1 MAAARALRGQRP
13 VVLSYGMGTESSA
26 ILLRW
31 LHDPATRDFDLRDLV
46 VLTSMTGDEF
56 PDTGRLVTTHVLP
69 RLRAAHVRLVQVARA
84 GPRQADGVII
94 LDDSRAPCVLYLEGA
109 YPLAKELRAAAPP
122 RRSPTAADSVAFTAL
137 VKRAAGESVGSC
149 WLRVTAFAVG
159 PGASAKT
166 RWRTTRPLLLFRRPC
181 KRTRRWYP

>member
-1 MAAARALRGQRP
+1 MAAARALRRQRP

-94 LDDSRAPCVLYLEGA
+94 LDDSRAPSVLYLEGA
-109 YPLAKELRAAAPP
+109 YPLAKELRAAGTTPQLAHG
-122 RRSPTAADSVAFTAL
+122 RRLCSLHCTCQAN
-137 VKRAAGESVGSC
+137 GCESVGSC
-149 WLRVTAFAVG
+149 WLSVTAFAVG